1 MEGGREGAGRD
12 GGREGG
18 RGGGERMKKDFLKEL
33 KKREEGPPDFKSGA
47 FHSQPN
53 YSPNEEKPENCQPE
67 RVLFELRQF
76 LEVPPFLLDSCP
88 L

>member
-1 MEGGREGAGRD
+1 
-12 GGREGG
+12 
-18 RGGGERMKKDFLKEL
+18 MKKRFLKRI
-33 KKREEGPPDFKSGA
+33 KKRKEGPSDFKSGA

-53 YSPNEEKPENCQPE
+53 YSPNEEKPENYQPE
-67 RVLFELRQF
+67 QILFELCQF